1 MKTWLLLSCLALAWM
16 PPARAGTITGVV
28 TGEGGDPNPA
38 APNRDKYESRK
49 FKFVER
55 IDYSKLRDFVVHIE
69 QLRPASADLT
79 SRTASVVIQ
88 KDAVFTPHML
98 AIVAGTTVEWP
109 NNDNIFHNVF
119 SFSESRQFD
128 LGLYKNE
135 IKRVKFDKPGRV
147 DIFCSIHKDM
157 HCIILVL
164 ENPYF
169 AVANTKG
176 DYTILNV
183 PPGTYSL
190 RAWHER
196 LPSQSKTIKV
206 PDSGSVKVDFT
217 LSVKNLP
224 KY

>member
-1 MKTWLLLSCLALAWM
+1 
-16 PPARAGTITGVV
+16 
-28 TGEGGDPNPA
+28 
-38 APNRDKYESRK
+38 
-49 FKFVER
+49 
-55 IDYSKLRDFVVHIE
+55 
-69 QLRPASADLT
+69 
-79 SRTASVVIQ
+79 
-88 KDAVFTPHML
+88 
-98 AIVAGTTVEWP
+98 
-109 NNDNIFHNVF
+109 
-119 SFSESRQFD
+119 
-128 LGLYKNE
+128 
-135 IKRVKFDKPGRV
+135 
-147 DIFCSIHKDM
+147 M